1 MKKVNEIKPVEIFA
15 DRIKYTLT
23 AKVVPTYDWM
33 YELGLS
39 ASQLGVYAYIFNEC
53 KREPLKEH
61 YIKTQDLAKVFHV
74 TTQNVHQVIK
84 YLCKHGLLNKR
95 VEGKGNLS
103 KPYYS
108 LYQPA

>member
-1 MKKVNEIKPVEIFA
+1 MKKVNEIKPVEMFA
-15 DRIKYTLT
+15 DRIKHTLT

-61 YIKTQDLAKVFHV
+61 HIKTQDLAKTFGV
-74 TTQNVHQVIK
+74 TVANINYTVNK
-84 YLCKHGLLNKR
+84 LAKAGLIGRR
-95 VEGKGNLS
+95 VEGKGIQS

-108 LYQPA
+108 LYQPV